1 MGETNIFGESLDKSN
16 EPHEPN
22 IFEQDAATK
31 PKSEE
36 PHEPNIFEQ
45 DATESVPEPEP
56 EPEPEPVSEPELASQ
71 PEPAPEPVV
80 GNGAHDLEAQ
90 TANSTDAPA
99 KKKKGKKLLII
110 LIIVILLIG
119 GGVAAYFLLFK
130 KGDAGQ
136 AEHAKKT
143 PAPEALTTIAKLN
156 VDFDAG
162 LITADDYFKQLT
174 YSEFDSSKL
183 DSKYRPDDN
192 AVTGASDIDYAI
204 DFVNKHKSDISLEAR
219 KEFARHYYL
228 SDVALG
234 AAESGDKETA
244 VTGNIL
250 ASEDTKRAETY
261 LHRLDSVVASS
272 NDHFLIWYTT
282 TGDDAITDDQAK
294 QLASDLETNLVKY
307 SEMTGYEYGFESIL
321 SNKRN
326 GGYREMVNRLL
337 KDKNISNSMVT
348 KAMNIYVLDTKS
360 DKTLA
365 TYYSLGCGDDSN
377 ELCDFGMTMGQLTDL
392 IDEDGA
398 VAWPHVVVNT
408 KALKGDSSSKGSQ
421 VINHELFHHYQ
432 HKIICNTRNSYRY
445 AQCPSSDP
453 YDYLEALANMSS
465 VKVSPKERGSFL
477 SDWSY
482 IYATRSS
489 AGLQHIVS
497 DGGDHGYGQYPYFY
511 SYDLLVENGYKT
523 LTEAH
528 KQTDPYRYIQNQTS
542 RSDLMKVINDAAYRA
557 ISKDYENQSLIQDR
571 SGVNFE
577 NDGDYSFDLD
587 VKINAGATHYYTLGE
602 NWTLDFE
609 TKNDYISGFLV
620 GKKGDNW
627 STINEASSSVNVK
640 STDYSDYDEVY
651 FVVTNAHLIDNSEY
665 HIKFELQDAPD
676 AVTFNHKYDNYAVDL
691 TMSLK
696 VGGINVDTKGSGVVD
711 EKHQREHVSM
721 AMTTVMN
728 MQITMDTYSD
738 FYNGIDYYQ
747 NPETSL
753 GGDLGGIIGMIGG
766 GDEKPAWLKHS
777 GASHTLDID
786 FVAAKLT
793 TADKAVKVSDGHY
806 KLKMT
811 AAELRDLMSTANN
824 TSEDANYKIL
834 DGEIEVDV
842 YIDKY
847 GRINKLDYDFS
858 SLMSGV
864 DEFTC
869 TMLLSKYNEAGD
881 VMIPPSIVA
890 GAVEE
895 TKTE

>member
-1 MGETNIFGESLDKSN
+1 MGETNIFGEPLDKSN

-22 IFEQDAATK
+22 IFEQAAATK

-80 GNGAHDLEAQ
+80 DNGAHDLEAQ

-99 KKKKGKKLLII
+99 KNKKGKKLLII

-192 AVTGASDIDYAI
+192 AVTGASDVDYAI
-204 DFVNKHKSDISLEAR
+204 DFVNKHKTDISLEAR

-228 SDVALG
+228 SDVAFG
-234 AAESGDKETA
+234 VAESEDKETA

-250 ASEDTKRAETY
+250 AAKDTERAETY

-307 SEMTGYEYGFESIL
+307 SETTGYEYGFESIL

-326 GGYREMVNRLL
+326 GGYKEMVNRLL

-365 TYYSLGCGDDSN
+365 TYYSLGCGEDSN
-377 ELCDFGMTMGQLTDL
+377 ALCDFGMTMGQLTDL

-432 HKIICNTRNSYRY
+432 NKIICNTRNSYRY
-445 AQCPSSDP
+445 AQCPSGDP

-489 AGLQHIVS
+489 AGLKHIVS

-528 KQTDPYRYIQNQTS
+528 KQTDPYQYIQNQTS

-640 STDYSDYDEVY
+640 SADYSDYDEVY

-676 AVTFNHKYDNYAVDL
+676 AVTFNHKYDNYAVNL

-738 FYNGIDYYQ
+738 FYNGVDYYQ

-753 GGDLGGIIGMIGG
+753 GGDLGDIIGMMGG

-824 TSEDANYKIL
+824 MSEDANYKIL

-890 GAVEE
+890 NAVEQ
-895 TKTE
+895 KTSN